1 MSRRKITPD
10 TSPGRAPTIAPNV
23 ASAATPAAGL
33 GTAPAIEMHGITRV
47 FEGSE
52 RAVLDHLDLVV
63 ERGEFLAIIGPSGSG
78 KSTLLNAIGL
88 LDTPTSGTYSLFG
101 KNTEGLSDR
110 ERDEMRRDH
119 LGFIFQSS
127 NMLLDETSTTNA
139 SMGLR
144 VQGVPYGERLQRTE
158 ETLEFLGLSDR
169 ASIRTRYLSGGEKQR
184 CAIARALATRPPLI
198 LADEPTG
205 NLDSHNSAKVI
216 EILQRIN
223 ATGCTVLVITHDPEV
238 AAAARRV
245 IRIEDGQL
253 HEQSR
258 ADLVIRI
265 EDGQLHEQSRADLAT
280 VPVAEVP
287 VAEAVPATTDTPA
300 EATVGAPVDAPATLA
315 VGEKPAT
322 HRRGSFLTDDS
333 IEAISALTSRPLRT
347 LLLGLSFA
355 LGVGGLISASGMSES
370 ASYQVNQRLL
380 GSEQSTLYISDRD
393 NDQNMLGTYRQGES
407 AQNVADR
414 ISALDYVKNTGFV
427 SSVAPADVRITRF
440 SPYEDEPKTAIGLSS
455 TSKTRLEQIGAR
467 MNPETLRALEQ
478 MNSTLTQQNVA
489 DRERAEQLS
498 GAIVSVSAARALG
511 IIPEDKAAD
520 NATTEPRPGELP
532 AVEYGIKL
540 GGLPQVAPGVSIWV
554 EGQLMPVIG
563 LFDPGNSG
571 YEFRNTVIVSPGT
584 LQRTGRGQVTYIA
597 ETERGYGKAVA
608 KAIPLTLKPAEPS
621 QINVETPSDL
631 QSLRASIASDLGLYV
646 GVLSG
651 ILLVLASL
659 SAATAMYLSVQSRTA
674 EIALRRAIGSSK
686 WLIARIFLMEG
697 VMLGVLGGSIGACSG
712 MIATIILS
720 LVQGWQAVLSPGFV
734 VLGVGVG
741 ALTGLVSSAYPAW
754 VASRKSPADAMRG

>member
-1 MSRRKITPD
+1 MSRRKITPG
-10 TSPGRAPTIAPNV
+10 TSPGRAPTVAPNV
-23 ASAATPAAGL
+23 ASAAGL

-144 VQGVPYGERLQRTE
+144 VQGVPYSERLQRTE

-245 IRIEDGQL
+245 IRIEDGRL

-258 ADLVIRI
+258 AD
-265 EDGQLHEQSRADLAT
+265 SAT
-280 VPVAEVP
+280 AP
-287 VAEAVPATTDTPA
+287 VAEAVPVAGDTPTEVPA
-300 EATVGAPVDAPATLA
+300 SAPVDAPASLA
-315 VGEKPAT
+315 PGEKPAT

-489 DRERAEQLS
+489 DRERSEQLS

-532 AVEYGIKL
+532 AVDYGIKL

-554 EGQLMPVIG
+554 DGQLMPVIG

>member
-10 TSPGRAPTIAPNV
+10 TSPGRAPTVAPNV

-33 GTAPAIEMHGITRV
+33 GTAPAIEMHGITRI

-144 VQGVPYGERLQRTE
+144 VQGVPYSERLQRTE

-253 HEQSR
+253 HEQS
-258 ADLVIRI
+258 
-265 EDGQLHEQSRADLAT
+265 HADLAT
-280 VPVAEVP
+280 VPVAE
-287 VAEAVPATTDTPA
+287 AVPAATDTPA
-300 EATVGAPVDAPATLA
+300 EATVGAPVDASASLA
-315 VGEKPAT
+315 PGEKPAT

-489 DRERAEQLS
+489 DRERSEQLS

-554 EGQLMPVIG
+554 DGQLMPVVG

>member
-10 TSPGRAPTIAPNV
+10 TSPGRAPTVAPNV

-245 IRIEDGQL
+245 IRIEDGRL
-253 HEQSR
+253 HEQGRTDS
-258 ADLVIRI
+258 V
-265 EDGQLHEQSRADLAT
+265 T
-280 VPVAEVP
+280 VPVAEAP
-287 VAEAVPATTDTPA
+287 VAQDSPA
-300 EATVGAPVDAPATLA
+300 DAPTSLA
-315 VGEKPAT
+315 PGEKPAT

>member
-33 GTAPAIEMHGITRV
+33 GTAPAIEMHGITRI

-144 VQGVPYGERLQRTE
+144 VQGVPYSERLQRTE

-258 ADLVIRI
+258 ADL
-265 EDGQLHEQSRADLAT
+265 AT
-280 VPVAEVP
+280 VPVAEAP
-287 VAEAVPATTDTPA
+287 IATDTPA
-300 EATVGAPVDAPATLA
+300 EATVGAPAGLAP
-315 VGEKPAT
+315 GEKPAM

-489 DRERAEQLS
+489 DRERSEQLS

-511 IIPEDKAAD
+511 ILPEDKAAD

>member
-144 VQGVPYGERLQRTE
+144 VQGVPYSERLQRTE

-245 IRIEDGQL
+245 IRIEDGRL

-258 ADLVIRI
+258 AD
-265 EDGQLHEQSRADLAT
+265 SAT
-280 VPVAEVP
+280 VP
-287 VAEAVPATTDTPA
+287 VAEAVPVATDTPA
-300 EATVGAPVDAPATLA
+300 EATVGAPVDATTSLA
-315 VGEKPAT
+315 PGEKPAT

-489 DRERAEQLS
+489 DRERSEQLS

-520 NATTEPRPGELP
+520 NATTEPRPGEMP
-532 AVEYGIKL
+532 VVDYGIKL

>member
-1 MSRRKITPD
+1 MR
-10 TSPGRAPTIAPNV
+10 
-23 ASAATPAAGL
+23 
-33 GTAPAIEMHGITRV
+33 GITRV
-47 FEGSE
+47 FEGSD
-52 RAVLDHLDLVV
+52 RPVLDHLDLVV

-144 VQGVPYGERLQRTE
+144 VQGVPYSERLQRTE

-245 IRIEDGQL
+245 IRIEDGRL

-258 ADLVIRI
+258 ADLV
-265 EDGQLHEQSRADLAT
+265 T
-280 VPVAEVP
+280 VP
-287 VAEAVPATTDTPA
+287 VAEAVSSVADTPA
-300 EATVGAPVDAPATLA
+300 EATVGAPANAPATLA

-489 DRERAEQLS
+489 DRERSEQLS

-520 NATTEPRPGELP
+520 NATTEPYPGELP

-608 KAIPLTLKPAEPS
+608 KAIPLALKPAEPS

>member
-1 MSRRKITPD
+1 MSRRKRTPD
-10 TSPGRAPTIAPNV
+10 ASPGRAPTVAPNV

-33 GTAPAIEMHGITRV
+33 GTAPAIEMRGITRI
-47 FEGSE
+47 FEGSD
-52 RAVLDHLDLVV
+52 RPVLDRLDLVV

-144 VQGVPYGERLQRTE
+144 VQGVPYSERLQRTE

-245 IRIEDGQL
+245 IRIEDGRL

-258 ADLVIRI
+258 AD
-265 EDGQLHEQSRADLAT
+265 SAT
-280 VPVAEVP
+280 VPAAEV
-287 VAEAVPATTDTPA
+287 VSAATDTP
-300 EATVGAPVDAPATLA
+300 VGAPATFAP
-315 VGEKPAT
+315 GEKPAT

-440 SPYEDEPKTAIGLSS
+440 SPYEDEPKTAIGLNS

-478 MNSTLTQQNVA
+478 MNSTLTQENVA
-489 DRERAEQLS
+489 DRQRAEQLS

-554 EGQLMPVIG
+554 DGQLMPVIG

-571 YEFRNTVIVSPGT
+571 YEFRNSVIVSPGT

-608 KAIPLTLKPAEPS
+608 KAIPLALKPAEPS

>member
-1 MSRRKITPD
+1 MSRRNRIPE
-10 TSPGRAPTIAPNV
+10 RAPDGVT
-23 ASAATPAAGL
+23 TPRIRGEAAGL
-33 GTAPAIEMHGITRV
+33 DVAPNTAPAIEMHGITRV

-52 RAVLDHLDLVV
+52 RPVLDHLDLVV

-101 KNTEGLSDR
+101 KNTEGLSGR

-144 VQGVPYGERLQRTE
+144 VQGVPYSERLQRTE

-245 IRIEDGQL
+245 IRIEDGRL
-253 HEQSR
+253 HEQS
-258 ADLVIRI
+258 
-265 EDGQLHEQSRADLAT
+265 HADLAT

-287 VAEAVPATTDTPA
+287 VAEAVPAATATLA
-300 EATVGAPVDAPATLA
+300 EATVGAPVDASAGRLAPGERPAA
-315 VGEKPAT
+315 

-440 SPYEDEPKTAIGLSS
+440 SPNEDEPKTAIGLSS
-455 TSKTRLEQIGAR
+455 ASKTRLEQIGAR

-532 AVEYGIKL
+532 VVEYGIKL

-554 EGQLMPVIG
+554 DGQLIPVIG

-571 YEFRNTVIVSPGT
+571 YEFRNTVIVSPGK

-697 VMLGVLGGSIGACSG
+697 IMLGVLGGSIGACSG

-720 LVQGWQAVLSPGFV
+720 LVQGWQAILSPGFV

-754 VASRKSPADAMRG
+754 VASRKNPADAMRG

>member
-10 TSPGRAPTIAPNV
+10 TSPGRAPTVAPNV

-245 IRIEDGQL
+245 IRIEDG
-253 HEQSR
+253 R
-258 ADLVIRI
+258 
-265 EDGQLHEQSRADLAT
+265 LHEQSRADLAT
-280 VPVAEVP
+280 VPVAEAVP
-287 VAEAVPATTDTPA
+287 VATDTPA
-300 EATVGAPVDAPATLA
+300 EATVGAPVDATTSLA
-315 VGEKPAT
+315 PGEKPAT

-440 SPYEDEPKTAIGLSS
+440 NPYEDEPKTAIGLSS

-489 DRERAEQLS
+489 DRERSEQLS

-532 AVEYGIKL
+532 AVDYGIKL

>member
-1 MSRRKITPD
+1 MSRRKRTPD
-10 TSPGRAPTIAPNV
+10 ASPGRAPTVAPNV

-47 FEGSE
+47 FEGSD
-52 RAVLDHLDLVV
+52 RPVLDHLDLVV

-245 IRIEDGQL
+245 IRIEDGRL

-258 ADLVIRI
+258 AD
-265 EDGQLHEQSRADLAT
+265 SAT
-280 VPVAEVP
+280 VPAAEV
-287 VAEAVPATTDTPA
+287 VSAATDTPT
-300 EATVGAPVDAPATLA
+300 EAPVGAPATFAP
-315 VGEKPAT
+315 GEKPAT

-440 SPYEDEPKTAIGLSS
+440 SPYEDEPKTAIGLTS

-478 MNSTLTQQNVA
+478 MNSTLTQENVA
-489 DRERAEQLS
+489 DRQRAEQLS

-532 AVEYGIKL
+532 TVEYGIKL

-554 EGQLMPVIG
+554 DGQLMPVIG

-571 YEFRNTVIVSPGT
+571 YEFRNSVIVSPGT

-608 KAIPLTLKPAEPS
+608 KAIPLALKPAEPS

>member
-10 TSPGRAPTIAPNV
+10 TSPGRAPTVAPNV

-33 GTAPAIEMHGITRV
+33 GTAPAIEMHGITRI
-47 FEGSE
+47 FEGSD
-52 RAVLDHLDLVV
+52 RPVLDHLDLVV

-245 IRIEDGQL
+245 IRIEDG
-253 HEQSR
+253 R
-258 ADLVIRI
+258 
-265 EDGQLHEQSRADLAT
+265 LHEQSRADLAT

-287 VAEAVPATTDTPA
+287 IATDTPA
-300 EATVGAPVDAPATLA
+300 EATVGAPVDASASLA
-315 VGEKPAT
+315 PGEKPAT

-489 DRERAEQLS
+489 DRERSEQLS

-511 IIPEDKAAD
+511 ILPEDKAAD

-554 EGQLMPVIG
+554 DGQLMPVVG

>member
-1 MSRRKITPD
+1 MSRRKRTPD
-10 TSPGRAPTIAPNV
+10 ASPGRAPTVAPNV

-33 GTAPAIEMHGITRV
+33 GTAPAIEMRGITRI
-47 FEGSE
+47 FEGSD
-52 RAVLDHLDLVV
+52 RPVLDHLDLVV

-144 VQGVPYGERLQRTE
+144 VQGVPYSERLQRTE

-245 IRIEDGQL
+245 IRIEDGRL

-258 ADLVIRI
+258 T
-265 EDGQLHEQSRADLAT
+265 DLAT
-280 VPVAEVP
+280 VPVAE
-287 VAEAVPATTDTPA
+287 AVPAVADTPT
-300 EATVGAPVDAPATLA
+300 EAPVGAPVGAPASLA
-315 VGEKPAT
+315 PGEKPAA

-440 SPYEDEPKTAIGLSS
+440 SPYEDEPKTAISLSS

-478 MNSTLTQQNVA
+478 MNSTLTHQNVA

-554 EGQLMPVIG
+554 DGQLMPVVG

-571 YEFRNTVIVSPGT
+571 YEFRNSVIVSPGT

>member
-1 MSRRKITPD
+1 MSRHHGIPE
-10 TSPGRAPTIAPNV
+10 RAPDGMTAPQGRGEAVGLDTAPTPAPN
-23 ASAATPAAGL
+23 
-33 GTAPAIEMHGITRV
+33 TAPAIEMRGITRI
-47 FEGSE
+47 FEGSD
-52 RAVLDHLDLVV
+52 RPVLDHLDLVV

-144 VQGVPYGERLQRTE
+144 VQGVPYAERLQRTE

-245 IRIEDGQL
+245 IRIEDGRL

-258 ADLVIRI
+258 VD
-265 EDGQLHEQSRADLAT
+265 STT
-280 VPVAEVP
+280 VPAAEV
-287 VAEAVPATTDTPA
+287 VPAVADTPT
-300 EATVGAPVDAPATLA
+300 EAPVGAPASLAP
-315 VGEKPAT
+315 GEKPAT

-478 MNSTLTQQNVA
+478 MNSTLTQENVA

-532 AVEYGIKL
+532 AVDYGIKL

-554 EGQLMPVIG
+554 DGQLMPVIG

-608 KAIPLTLKPAEPS
+608 KAIPLALKPAEPS

-720 LVQGWQAVLSPGFV
+720 LVQGWQAILSPGFV

>member
-1 MSRRKITPD
+1 
-10 TSPGRAPTIAPNV
+10 
-23 ASAATPAAGL
+23 
-33 GTAPAIEMHGITRV
+33 MHGITRI
-47 FEGSE
+47 FEGSD
-52 RAVLDHLDLVV
+52 RAVLDRLDLVV

-144 VQGVPYGERLQRTE
+144 VQGVPYSERLQRTE

-245 IRIEDGQL
+245 IRIEDG
-253 HEQSR
+253 R
-258 ADLVIRI
+258 
-265 EDGQLHEQSRADLAT
+265 LHEQSRADLAT
-280 VPVAEVP
+280 VPVAE
-287 VAEAVPATTDTPA
+287 AVPAATDTPA
-300 EATVGAPVDAPATLA
+300 DAPTSLA
-315 VGEKPAT
+315 PGEKPAT

-478 MNSTLTQQNVA
+478 MNATLTQENVA
-489 DRERAEQLS
+489 DRERSEQLS

-554 EGQLMPVIG
+554 DGQLMPVVG

>member
-1 MSRRKITPD
+1 MSRRKI
-10 TSPGRAPTIAPNV
+10 SPGRAPTVAPNV

-33 GTAPAIEMHGITRV
+33 GTAPAIEMHGITRI

-144 VQGVPYGERLQRTE
+144 VQGVPYSERLQRTE

-216 EILQRIN
+216 EILHRIN

-258 ADLVIRI
+258 ADL
-265 EDGQLHEQSRADLAT
+265 AT

-287 VAEAVPATTDTPA
+287 VAEAVPVATDTPA
-300 EATVGAPVDAPATLA
+300 KATVGAPAGLAP
-315 VGEKPAT
+315 GEKPAT

-489 DRERAEQLS
+489 DRERSEQLS

-511 IIPEDKAAD
+511 IIPEDKVAD

-554 EGQLMPVIG
+554 DGQLMPVVG

-584 LQRTGRGQVTYIA
+584 LQRTGRGQVTYIT

>member
-1 MSRRKITPD
+1 MSRRKRTLD
-10 TSPGRAPTIAPNV
+10 ASPGRAPTVAPNV

-144 VQGVPYGERLQRTE
+144 VQGVPYSERLQRTE

-245 IRIEDGQL
+245 IRIEDG
-253 HEQSR
+253 R
-258 ADLVIRI
+258 
-265 EDGQLHEQSRADLAT
+265 LHEQSRADLAT
-280 VPVAEVP
+280 VPVAEVVP
-287 VAEAVPATTDTPA
+287 VAQDS
-300 EATVGAPVDAPATLA
+300 PVDASASLA
-315 VGEKPAT
+315 PGEKPAT

-489 DRERAEQLS
+489 DRERSEQLS

-511 IIPEDKAAD
+511 ILPEDKAAD

-532 AVEYGIKL
+532 AVDYGIKL

-554 EGQLMPVIG
+554 DGQLMPVVG

>member
-1 MSRRKITPD
+1 MR
-10 TSPGRAPTIAPNV
+10 
-23 ASAATPAAGL
+23 
-33 GTAPAIEMHGITRV
+33 GITRV
-47 FEGSE
+47 FEGSD
-52 RAVLDHLDLVV
+52 RPVLDHLDLVV

-144 VQGVPYGERLQRTE
+144 VQGVPYSERLQRTE

-245 IRIEDGQL
+245 IRIEDGRL

-258 ADLVIRI
+258 ADLV
-265 EDGQLHEQSRADLAT
+265 T
-280 VPVAEVP
+280 VPVAEP
-287 VAEAVPATTDTPA
+287 VSSVADTPA
-300 EATVGAPVDAPATLA
+300 EATVGAPANAPATLA

-322 HRRGSFLTDDS
+322 HRRGSFLPDDS

-455 TSKTRLEQIGAR
+455 ASKTRLEQIGAR

-478 MNSTLTQQNVA
+478 MNSTLTLQNVA

-520 NATTEPRPGELP
+520 NATAEPRPGEMP
-532 AVEYGIKL
+532 VVDYGIKL

-554 EGQLMPVIG
+554 DGQLMPVIG

>member
-10 TSPGRAPTIAPNV
+10 TSPGRAPTVAPNV

-33 GTAPAIEMHGITRV
+33 GTAPAIEMHGITRI

-258 ADLVIRI
+258 ADL
-265 EDGQLHEQSRADLAT
+265 AT
-280 VPVAEVP
+280 VPVAK
-287 VAEAVPATTDTPA
+287 AGSAATDTPA
-300 EATVGAPVDAPATLA
+300 EATVGAHVDASASLA
-315 VGEKPAT
+315 PGEKPAT

-489 DRERAEQLS
+489 DRERSEQLS

-511 IIPEDKAAD
+511 ILPEDKAAD

-554 EGQLMPVIG
+554 DGQLMPVVG

>member
-10 TSPGRAPTIAPNV
+10 TSPGRAPTVAPNV

-33 GTAPAIEMHGITRV
+33 GTAPAIEMHGITRI

-144 VQGVPYGERLQRTE
+144 VQGVPYSERLQRTE

-253 HEQSR
+253 HEQS
-258 ADLVIRI
+258 
-265 EDGQLHEQSRADLAT
+265 HADLAT

-287 VAEAVPATTDTPA
+287 IATDTPA
-300 EATVGAPVDAPATLA
+300 EATVGAPAGLAP
-315 VGEKPAT
+315 GEKPAM

-489 DRERAEQLS
+489 DRERSEQLS

-511 IIPEDKAAD
+511 ILPEDKAAD

-532 AVEYGIKL
+532 AVDYGIKL

-554 EGQLMPVIG
+554 DGQLMSVVG

>member
-144 VQGVPYGERLQRTE
+144 VQGVPYSERLQRTE

-245 IRIEDGQL
+245 IRIEDGRL

-258 ADLVIRI
+258 AD
-265 EDGQLHEQSRADLAT
+265 SAT
-280 VPVAEVP
+280 VP
-287 VAEAVPATTDTPA
+287 VAEAVPVATDTPA
-300 EATVGAPVDAPATLA
+300 ETTVGAPVDASASLA
-315 VGEKPAT
+315 PGEKPAT

-489 DRERAEQLS
+489 DRERSEQLS

-554 EGQLMPVIG
+554 EGQLMPVVG

>member
-1 MSRRKITPD
+1 MSRHHGIPE
-10 TSPGRAPTIAPNV
+10 RAPDGMTAPQV
-23 ASAATPAAGL
+23 RGEAAGL
-33 GTAPAIEMHGITRV
+33 DTAPNTDPNTAPAIEMRGITRI
-47 FEGSE
+47 FEGSD
-52 RAVLDHLDLVV
+52 RPVLVHLDLVV

-245 IRIEDGQL
+245 IRIEDGRL

-258 ADLVIRI
+258 TD
-265 EDGQLHEQSRADLAT
+265 SAT
-280 VPVAEVP
+280 VPVAEV
-287 VAEAVPATTDTPA
+287 VPAVADT
-300 EATVGAPVDAPATLA
+300 PVDAPAPVDAAASLA
-315 VGEKPAT
+315 PGEKPAT

-440 SPYEDEPKTAIGLSS
+440 SPYEDEPKTAISLSS

-489 DRERAEQLS
+489 DRERSEQLS

-554 EGQLMPVIG
+554 DGQLMPVIG

-571 YEFRNTVIVSPGT
+571 YEFRNSVIVSPGT

-608 KAIPLTLKPAEPS
+608 KAIPLALKPAEPS

-720 LVQGWQAVLSPGFV
+720 LVQGWQAILSPGFV

>member
-1 MSRRKITPD
+1 MSRRKRTLD
-10 TSPGRAPTIAPNV
+10 ASPGRAPTVAPNV

-144 VQGVPYGERLQRTE
+144 VQGVPYSERLQRTE

-245 IRIEDGQL
+245 IRIEDGRL
-253 HEQSR
+253 HEQGRTDS
-258 ADLVIRI
+258 V
-265 EDGQLHEQSRADLAT
+265 T
-280 VPVAEVP
+280 VPVAEVVSS
-287 VAEAVPATTDTPA
+287 VADTPA
-300 EATVGAPVDAPATLA
+300 EATVGAPASLAP
-315 VGEKPAT
+315 GEKPAA

-478 MNSTLTQQNVA
+478 MNSTLTLQNVA

-520 NATTEPRPGELP
+520 NATTEPRPGEMP
-532 AVEYGIKL
+532 VVDYGIKL

-554 EGQLMPVIG
+554 DGQLMPVIG

>member
-33 GTAPAIEMHGITRV
+33 GTAPAIEMHGITRI

-144 VQGVPYGERLQRTE
+144 VQGVPYSERLQRTE

-245 IRIEDGQL
+245 IRIEDG
-253 HEQSR
+253 R
-258 ADLVIRI
+258 
-265 EDGQLHEQSRADLAT
+265 LHEQSRADLAT
-280 VPVAEVP
+280 VPVAE
-287 VAEAVPATTDTPA
+287 AVPAATDTPA
-300 EATVGAPVDAPATLA
+300 EATVGAPVDASASLA
-315 VGEKPAT
+315 PGEKPAT

-489 DRERAEQLS
+489 DRERSEQLS

-532 AVEYGIKL
+532 AVDYGIKL

-554 EGQLMPVIG
+554 DGQLMPVIG

-712 MIATIILS
+712 MIATIMLS
-720 LVQGWQAVLSPGFV
+720 LVQGWQAILSPGFV

>member
-10 TSPGRAPTIAPNV
+10 TSPGRAPTVAPNV

-33 GTAPAIEMHGITRV
+33 GTAPAIEMHGITRI

-258 ADLVIRI
+258 ADL
-265 EDGQLHEQSRADLAT
+265 AT

-287 VAEAVPATTDTPA
+287 VAEAVPVATDTPA
-300 EATVGAPVDAPATLA
+300 EATVDASASLAP
-315 VGEKPAT
+315 GEKPAT

-489 DRERAEQLS
+489 DRERSEQLS

-532 AVEYGIKL
+532 AVDYGIKL

-554 EGQLMPVIG
+554 DGQLMPVIG

>member
-1 MSRRKITPD
+1 MSRHHGIPE
-10 TSPGRAPTIAPNV
+10 RAPDGMTAPQV
-23 ASAATPAAGL
+23 RGEAAGL
-33 GTAPAIEMHGITRV
+33 DTAPAIEMHGITRV
-47 FEGSE
+47 FEGSD
-52 RAVLDHLDLVV
+52 RPVLDRLDLVV

-144 VQGVPYGERLQRTE
+144 VQGVPYSERLQRTE

-245 IRIEDGQL
+245 IRIEDGRL

-258 ADLVIRI
+258 AD
-265 EDGQLHEQSRADLAT
+265 SAT
-280 VPVAEVP
+280 VPLTEV
-287 VAEAVPATTDTPA
+287 VSAATDT
-300 EATVGAPVDAPATLA
+300 PVDAPASLA
-315 VGEKPAT
+315 PGEKPAT

-440 SPYEDEPKTAIGLSS
+440 SPYEDEPQTAIGLSS

-478 MNSTLTQQNVA
+478 MNSTLTQENVA
-489 DRERAEQLS
+489 DRERSEQLS

-532 AVEYGIKL
+532 TVEYGIKL

-554 EGQLMPVIG
+554 DGQLMPVIG

-571 YEFRNTVIVSPGT
+571 YEFRNSVIVSPGT

-608 KAIPLTLKPAEPS
+608 KAIPLALKPAEPS

>member
-10 TSPGRAPTIAPNV
+10 KSPGRAPTPAPNV
-23 ASAATPAAGL
+23 APAATPTAGI
-33 GTAPAIEMHGITRV
+33 GTAPAIEMRGITRV
-47 FEGSE
+47 FEGSD
-52 RAVLDHLDLVV
+52 RPVLDHLDLVV

-144 VQGVPYGERLQRTE
+144 VQGVPYSERLQRTE

-245 IRIEDGQL
+245 IRIEDGRL

-258 ADLVIRI
+258 ADLV
-265 EDGQLHEQSRADLAT
+265 T
-280 VPVAEVP
+280 VPVAEP
-287 VAEAVPATTDTPA
+287 VSSVADTPA
-300 EATVGAPVDAPATLA
+300 EATVGAPANAPATLA

-511 IIPEDKAAD
+511 ILPEDKAAD

>member
-1 MSRRKITPD
+1 MSRRNRIPD
-10 TSPGRAPTIAPNV
+10 ASPGRAPTVAPNV

-33 GTAPAIEMHGITRV
+33 GTAPAIEMHGITRI

-144 VQGVPYGERLQRTE
+144 VQGVPYSERLQRTE

-245 IRIEDGQL
+245 IRIEDGRL

-258 ADLVIRI
+258 TD
-265 EDGQLHEQSRADLAT
+265 SAT
-280 VPVAEVP
+280 VPVAEVVP
-287 VAEAVPATTDTPA
+287 VAQDS
-300 EATVGAPVDAPATLA
+300 PVDAPASLA
-315 VGEKPAT
+315 PGEKPAT

-554 EGQLMPVIG
+554 DGQLMPVVG

>member
-33 GTAPAIEMHGITRV
+33 GTAPAIEMHGITRI

-144 VQGVPYGERLQRTE
+144 VQGVPYSERLQRTE

-258 ADLVIRI
+258 ADL
-265 EDGQLHEQSRADLAT
+265 AT

-287 VAEAVPATTDTPA
+287 STEVAPVATDTPA
-300 EATVGAPVDAPATLA
+300 EATVGAPVDAPVDAPASLA
-315 VGEKPAT
+315 PGEKPAT

-489 DRERAEQLS
+489 DRERSEQLS

-511 IIPEDKAAD
+511 ILPEDKAAD

-554 EGQLMPVIG
+554 EGQLMPVVG

>member
-1 MSRRKITPD
+1 MSRRKRTPD
-10 TSPGRAPTIAPNV
+10 ASPGRAPTVAPNV

-52 RAVLDHLDLVV
+52 RAVLDRLDLVV

-144 VQGVPYGERLQRTE
+144 VQGVPYSERLQRTE

-245 IRIEDGQL
+245 IRIEDG
-253 HEQSR
+253 R
-258 ADLVIRI
+258 
-265 EDGQLHEQSRADLAT
+265 LHEQSRADLAT
-280 VPVAEVP
+280 VPVAE
-287 VAEAVPATTDTPA
+287 AVPAATDTPA
-300 EATVGAPVDAPATLA
+300 EATVGAPVDASASLA
-315 VGEKPAT
+315 PGEKPAT

-489 DRERAEQLS
+489 DRERSEQLS

-554 EGQLMPVIG
+554 DGQLMPVVG

>member
-1 MSRRKITPD
+1 MTAPH
-10 TSPGRAPTIAPNV
+10 GRGE
-23 ASAATPAAGL
+23 AAGL
-33 GTAPAIEMHGITRV
+33 DATPGTAPNAAPNTAPAIEMRGITRI
-47 FEGSE
+47 FEGSD
-52 RAVLDHLDLVV
+52 RPVLDHLDLVV

-245 IRIEDGQL
+245 IRIEDGRL

-258 ADLVIRI
+258 AD
-265 EDGQLHEQSRADLAT
+265 SAT
-280 VPVAEVP
+280 AP
-287 VAEAVPATTDTPA
+287 VAEAVPVAGDTPTEVPA
-300 EATVGAPVDAPATLA
+300 SAPVDAPASLA
-315 VGEKPAT
+315 PGEKPAT

-489 DRERAEQLS
+489 DRERSEQLS

-532 AVEYGIKL
+532 AVDYGIKL

>member
-33 GTAPAIEMHGITRV
+33 GTAPAIEMHGITRI

-144 VQGVPYGERLQRTE
+144 VQGVPYSERLQRTE

-258 ADLVIRI
+258 AD
-265 EDGQLHEQSRADLAT
+265 SAT

-287 VAEAVPATTDTPA
+287 IATDTPA
-300 EATVGAPVDAPATLA
+300 EATVGAPAGLAP
-315 VGEKPAT
+315 GEKPAT

-520 NATTEPRPGELP
+520 NATTEPRPGEMP
-532 AVEYGIKL
+532 VVDYGIKL

-554 EGQLMPVIG
+554 DGQLMPVIG

>member
-10 TSPGRAPTIAPNV
+10 KSPGRAPTVAPNV
-23 ASAATPAAGL
+23 ASAATPTAGI
-33 GTAPAIEMHGITRV
+33 GTAPAIEMRGITRV
-47 FEGSE
+47 FEGSD
-52 RAVLDHLDLVV
+52 RPVLDHLDLVV

-144 VQGVPYGERLQRTE
+144 VQGVPYSERLQRTE

-245 IRIEDGQL
+245 IRIEDGRL
-253 HEQSR
+253 HEQGRTDS
-258 ADLVIRI
+258 
-265 EDGQLHEQSRADLAT
+265 AT
-280 VPVAEVP
+280 VPVV
-287 VAEAVPATTDTPA
+287 TDAPA
-300 EATVGAPVDAPATLA
+300 EATVDAPTNAPASLA
-315 VGEKPAT
+315 PGEKPAA

-393 NDQNMLGTYRQGES
+393 NDENVLGTYRQGES

-455 TSKTRLEQIGAR
+455 ASKTRLEQIGAR

-478 MNSTLTQQNVA
+478 MNSTLTLQNVA

-520 NATTEPRPGELP
+520 NATTEPRPGEMP
-532 AVEYGIKL
+532 VVDYGIKL

-554 EGQLMPVIG
+554 DGQLMPVIG

>member
-1 MSRRKITPD
+1 MSRRKRTPD
-10 TSPGRAPTIAPNV
+10 ASPGRAPTVAPNV

-144 VQGVPYGERLQRTE
+144 VQGVPYSERLQRTE

-258 ADLVIRI
+258 ADL
-265 EDGQLHEQSRADLAT
+265 AT
-280 VPVAEVP
+280 VPVAEAP
-287 VAEAVPATTDTPA
+287 IATDTPA
-300 EATVGAPVDAPATLA
+300 EATVGAPAGLAP
-315 VGEKPAT
+315 GEKPAM

-489 DRERAEQLS
+489 DRERSEQLS

-511 IIPEDKAAD
+511 ILPEDKAAD

>member
-1 MSRRKITPD
+1 MSRHKRTPD
-10 TSPGRAPTIAPNV
+10 ASPGRAPTVAPNV

-52 RAVLDHLDLVV
+52 RAVLDRLDLVV

-144 VQGVPYGERLQRTE
+144 VQGVPYSERLQRTE

-245 IRIEDGQL
+245 IRIEDG
-253 HEQSR
+253 R
-258 ADLVIRI
+258 
-265 EDGQLHEQSRADLAT
+265 LHEQSRADLAT
-280 VPVAEVP
+280 VPVAE
-287 VAEAVPATTDTPA
+287 AVPAATDTPA
-300 EATVGAPVDAPATLA
+300 EATVDAPASLA
-315 VGEKPAT
+315 PGEKPAT
-322 HRRGSFLTDDS
+322 HRRGSFFTDDS

-440 SPYEDEPKTAIGLSS
+440 SPYEDEPKTAISLSS

-520 NATTEPRPGELP
+520 NATTEPRPGEMP
-532 AVEYGIKL
+532 VVDYGIKL

-554 EGQLMPVIG
+554 DGQLMPVVG
-563 LFDPGNSG
+563 LFDPGNGG
-571 YEFRNTVIVSPGT
+571 YEFRNSVIVSPGK
-584 LQRTGRGQVTYIA
+584 LQRTGRGQVTYIT

-631 QSLRASIASDLGLYV
+631 QSLRASVASDLGLYV

>member
-1 MSRRKITPD
+1 MSRRNRIPE
-10 TSPGRAPTIAPNV
+10 RAPDGMTTPQGRGEVAGLDTVPN
-23 ASAATPAAGL
+23 AGL

-52 RAVLDHLDLVV
+52 RPVLDHLDLVV

-245 IRIEDGQL
+245 IRIEDGRL

-258 ADLVIRI
+258 A
-265 EDGQLHEQSRADLAT
+265 ELA
-280 VPVAEVP
+280 AVP
-287 VAEAVPATTDTPA
+287 VAEAVPITETVQAATDTLA
-300 EATVGAPVDAPATLA
+300 DAPATLA
-315 VGEKPAT
+315 PGEKPAA

-393 NDQNMLGTYRQGES
+393 SDENVLGTYRQGES

-440 SPYEDEPKTAIGLSS
+440 SPNEDEPKTAIGLSS
-455 TSKTRLEQIGAR
+455 VSKTRLEQIGAR

-478 MNSTLTQQNVA
+478 MNATLTQQNVA

-520 NATTEPRPGELP
+520 NATTEPRPGEMP
-532 AVEYGIKL
+532 VVDYGIKL

-554 EGQLMPVIG
+554 DGQLMPVIG

-571 YEFRNTVIVSPGT
+571 YEFRNTVIVSPGK

-720 LVQGWQAVLSPGFV
+720 LVQGWQAILSPGFV

-754 VASRKSPADAMRG
+754 VASRKNPADAMRG

>member
-1 MSRRKITPD
+1 MSRRKRTPD
-10 TSPGRAPTIAPNV
+10 ASPGRAPTVAPNV

-52 RAVLDHLDLVV
+52 RAVLDRLDLVV

-245 IRIEDGQL
+245 IRIEDG
-253 HEQSR
+253 R
-258 ADLVIRI
+258 
-265 EDGQLHEQSRADLAT
+265 LHEQSRADLAT

-287 VAEAVPATTDTPA
+287 VAEAVSSVTNTPA
-300 EATVGAPVDAPATLA
+300 EATVDAPASLA
-315 VGEKPAT
+315 PGEKPAA

-489 DRERAEQLS
+489 DRERSEQLS

-532 AVEYGIKL
+532 VVEYGIKL

-554 EGQLMPVIG
+554 DGQLMPVIG

-571 YEFRNTVIVSPGT
+571 YELRNTVIVSPGT

-686 WLIARIFLMEG
+686 WLVARIFLMEG

-734 VLGVGVG
+734 ILGVGVG

>member
-258 ADLVIRI
+258 AD
-265 EDGQLHEQSRADLAT
+265 SAT
-280 VPVAEVP
+280 VP
-287 VAEAVPATTDTPA
+287 VAEAVPVATDTPA
-300 EATVGAPVDAPATLA
+300 ETTVGAPVDASASLA
-315 VGEKPAT
+315 PGEKPAT

-489 DRERAEQLS
+489 DRERSEQLS

-554 EGQLMPVIG
+554 EGQLMPVVG

-584 LQRTGRGQVTYIA
+584 LQRTGRGQVTYIT

>member
-10 TSPGRAPTIAPNV
+10 TSPGRAPTVAPNV

-144 VQGVPYGERLQRTE
+144 VQGVPYSERLQRTE

-245 IRIEDGQL
+245 IRIEDG
-253 HEQSR
+253 R
-258 ADLVIRI
+258 
-265 EDGQLHEQSRADLAT
+265 LHEQSRADLAT
-280 VPVAEVP
+280 VPVAEAVP
-287 VAEAVPATTDTPA
+287 VATDTPA
-300 EATVGAPVDAPATLA
+300 EATVGAPVDATTSLA
-315 VGEKPAT
+315 PGEKPAT

-489 DRERAEQLS
+489 DRERSEQLS

-511 IIPEDKAAD
+511 ILPEDKAAD

-554 EGQLMPVIG
+554 DGQLMPVVG

-584 LQRTGRGQVTYIA
+584 LQRTGRGQVTYIT

>member
-1 MSRRKITPD
+1 MSRRKRTPD
-10 TSPGRAPTIAPNV
+10 ASPGRAPTVAPNV

-245 IRIEDGQL
+245 IRIEDGRL

-258 ADLVIRI
+258 AD
-265 EDGQLHEQSRADLAT
+265 SAT
-280 VPVAEVP
+280 VP
-287 VAEAVPATTDTPA
+287 VAEAVPVATDTPA
-300 EATVGAPVDAPATLA
+300 ETTVGAPVDASASLA
-315 VGEKPAT
+315 PGEKPAT

-511 IIPEDKAAD
+511 IIPEDKVAD

-554 EGQLMPVIG
+554 DGQLMPVVG

-584 LQRTGRGQVTYIA
+584 LQRTGRGQVTYIT

>member
-144 VQGVPYGERLQRTE
+144 VQGVPYSERLQRTE

-258 ADLVIRI
+258 AD
-265 EDGQLHEQSRADLAT
+265 SAT
-280 VPVAEVP
+280 VPVAEV
-287 VAEAVPATTDTPA
+287 ATDTPA
-300 EATVGAPVDAPATLA
+300 EATVDASAGLAP
-315 VGEKPAT
+315 GEKPAT

-489 DRERAEQLS
+489 DRERSEQLS

-554 EGQLMPVIG
+554 DGQLMPVVG